1 MTRPVTLSEPH
12 FSQHTLNKYASLMAQ
27 GNGYLGLRASHE
39 EDYTRQTRGMYL
51 AGLYHRAG
59 KGEINELVNLP
70 DILGME
76 IAING
81 EVFSLS
87 REAWQRELD
96 FASGELRRSV
106 VWRTSNGTGYT
117 IASRRFVSADQL
129 PLIVL
134 EITITPLDADASVL
148 ISTGIDATQTNH
160 GRQHL
165 DETQVRVFGQ
175 HLMQGIYTTQDG
187 RSDVAISCC
196 CMVSGDVQ
204 QCYTAKERRLQQH
217 TSAQLHA
224 GETVTLQK
232 LVWID
237 WRDDRQAV
245 LDEWGSASLRQLEMC
260 AQQSYDQLLA
270 VSTENWRQW
279 WQKRR
284 ITVNGGEA
292 HDQQALDYAL
302 YHLRIMTPAHDERSS
317 IAAKGLTG
325 EGYKGHVFWDTEVF
339 LLPFHLF
346 SDPTV
351 ARSLLRYRWH
361 NLPGAQEKA
370 RRNGWQGAL
379 FPWESARSGEEETP
393 EFAAI
398 NIRTGLRQKVASA
411 QAEHHL
417 VADIAWAVIQY
428 WQTTGDESFIAHE
441 GMALLMETAKFW
453 ISRAVRVND
462 RLEIH
467 DVIGPDEYTEH
478 VNNNAFT
485 SYMVYYNVQQALSI
499 ARQFGC
505 SDDAFIHRAEM
516 FLKELRLPEIQ
527 PDGVLPQD
535 DSFMTKPAINLA
547 KYKAAA
553 GKQTILLDYS
563 RAQVNEMQILKQADV
578 VMLNYMLPEQFSAAS
593 CLANLQFYEPR
604 TIHDSSL
611 SKAIHGI
618 VAARCGLL
626 AQSYQF
632 WREGTEID
640 LGADP
645 HSCDDGIHAAATGAI
660 WLGAIQG
667 FAGVSVHDGE
677 LHLNPAL
684 PEQWQQLSFPLFWQG
699 CELQVTLDAQR
710 IAIRTSAPVSLR
722 LNGQLISVAEESV
735 FCLGDYILPFNRTAT
750 THLHFQ
756 AWQQIAAEIGIS
768 IDAQFNESL
777 KGISRD
783 ESLRRILQHGGKE
796 GDFNPQERAQ
806 LAYRKNLLYVHSL
819 RELTVNAV
827 LPGIRNLLAEL
838 RAQQIPVGLASVS
851 LNAPTILAA
860 LELREFFTFCADAS
874 QLKNSKPDPEI
885 FLAACAGLG
894 VPPQACIGIED
905 AQAGIDA
912 INASGMRSVG
922 IGAGLTGAQLLL
934 PSTDSLTWSRL
945 SAFWQNV

>member
-339 LLPFHLF
+339 L
-346 SDPTV
+346 
-351 ARSLLRYRWH
+351 YRFIC
-361 NLPGAQEKA
+361 L
-370 RRNGWQGAL
+370 
-379 FPWESARSGEEETP
+379 
-393 EFAAI
+393 AI
-398 NIRTGLRQKVASA
+398 R
-411 QAEHHL
+411 
-417 VADIAWAVIQY
+417 
-428 WQTTGDESFIAHE
+428 
-441 GMALLMETAKFW
+441 
-453 ISRAVRVND
+453 
-462 RLEIH
+462 
-467 DVIGPDEYTEH
+467 
-478 VNNNAFT
+478 
-485 SYMVYYNVQQALSI
+485 
-499 ARQFGC
+499 
-505 SDDAFIHRAEM
+505 
-516 FLKELRLPEIQ
+516 RLPEVYCVIAGTTCQ
-527 PDGVLPQD
+527 ARRRKRDATAGRARY
-535 DSFMTKPAINLA
+535 FRGKAR
-547 KYKAAA
+547 AAA
-553 GKQTILLDYS
+553 KKRRRNLPPLTFAPGCGK
-563 RAQVNEMQILKQADV
+563 KW
-578 VMLNYMLPEQFSAAS
+578 
-593 CLANLQFYEPR
+593 PR
-604 TIHDSSL
+604 RRRNIIWWPISPGRL
-611 SKAIHGI
+611 
-618 VAARCGLL
+618 
-626 AQSYQF
+626 F
-632 WREGTEID
+632 N
-640 LGADP
+640 
-645 HSCDDGIHAAATGAI
+645 TGRPR
-660 WLGAIQG
+660 GMK
-667 FAGVSVHDGE
+667 
-677 LHLNPAL
+677 
-684 PEQWQQLSFPLFWQG
+684 
-699 CELQVTLDAQR
+699 
-710 IAIRTSAPVSLR
+710 VSLR
-722 LNGQLISVAEESV
+722 MK
-735 FCLGDYILPFNRTAT
+735 
-750 THLHFQ
+750 
-756 AWQQIAAEIGIS
+756 AWRY
-768 IDAQFNESL
+768 FW
-777 KGISRD
+777 K
-783 ESLRRILQHGGKE
+783 LQ
-796 GDFNPQERAQ
+796 
-806 LAYRKNLLYVHSL
+806 SS
-819 RELTVNAV
+819 
-827 LPGIRNLLAEL
+827 
-838 RAQQIPVGLASVS
+838 GLA
-851 LNAPTILAA
+851 A
-860 LELREFFTFCADAS
+860 R
-874 QLKNSKPDPEI
+874 
-885 FLAACAGLG
+885 
-894 VPPQACIGIED
+894 
-905 AQAGIDA
+905 
-912 INASGMRSVG
+912 
-922 IGAGLTGAQLLL
+922 
-934 PSTDSLTWSRL
+934 
-945 SAFWQNV
+945 